1 MSSACAQMLAC
12 QLKPAIVGRKAV
24 WLAAVPSA
32 ASLTPKVHHW
42 PVSAPKRWEGLAHEG
57 TRCHAVRR
65 SAAAGRRIRRVP
77 EVPHRLPS
85 SVHGPD
91 ACDPDDSTHLHDARA
106 SALVPSAGARRAVQ
120 PDARGGTR
128 TGSTAREGR
137 HLEQVFY
144 VRVQLDRP
152 ARSLVSRRATE
163 RDPAAQGAA
172 ACGALPVRLA
182 LRPLCHL
189 PDRRV
194 RGMTMDWV
202 CGHTWKAYVSNS
214 AFFGSM
220 SVGVIVFGAISDK
233 IGRVPVMVVVYV
245 LAGIGAVATHF
256 AQDFLVFLATRVIE
270 GSVLLSISTIPFVL
284 ALEYV
289 PAQKRMLMLSAF
301 RFVYPLLGAAM
312 PWVAYALA
320 HWRLLNAVIMFPCF
334 VGTIASIFTP
344 ESTRW
349 LLSKGKTDKAKKI
362 LLRIGRING
371 KRVEK
376 SAIDTLQPSDKS
388 ESAKSSTVDIFKYP
402 SLRKSFVI
410 TLILW
415 VMSCLA
421 YQAGQL
427 YASLATDN
435 PFVVSSTTNAVDI
448 LAIGLAVP
456 LADKWGRRPSTASAY
471 AFAGLCYLAVAGFYG
486 KSAAIFAALMAGRF
500 ALTAAYNVGYL
511 YAAEIYPTEIRSQAL
526 SVRQAFGS
534 LGKFLSSQVV
544 QLVRCRA
551 RRLSSRFPCPKPTRS
566 GCRRRSGKPKRCTTC
581 PGPAF
586 PAVYPRSRGTT
597 YPLYRPRPQSEKTT
611 WRLTSTNLGPAPT
624 VHVTLL
630 LV

>member
-1 MSSACAQMLAC
+1 MPAEASHCRSKSSLEPGAMQLEEALQLVGEFGVFQRFLIAYLAVFMVPMRVIPMIAHIFMMLEPPHWC
-12 QLKPAIVGRKAV
+12 RQPELEE
-24 WLAAVPSA
+24 LFN
-32 ASLTPKVHHW
+32 LT
-42 PVSAPKRWEGLAHEG
+42 REE
-57 TRCHAVRR
+57 
-65 SAAAGRRIRRVP
+65 
-77 EVPHRLPS
+77 
-85 SVHGPD
+85 
-91 ACDPDDSTHLHDARA
+91 
-106 SALVPSAGARRAVQ
+106 
-120 PDARGGTR
+120 
-128 TGSTAREGR
+128 ARELGVPR
-137 HLEQVFY
+137 EKDGTWSKCSMYEFNWTALQGLWYPGEQPNETLPP
-144 VRVQLDRP
+144 REL
-152 ARSLVSRRATE
+152 
-163 RDPAAQGAA
+163 
-172 ACGALPVRLA
+172 LPVV
-182 LRPLCHL
+182 PCQSGWHYDHSVIY
-189 PDRRV
+189 PTV
-194 RGMTMDWV
+194 VSEMDWV

-334 VGTIASIFTP
+334 VGTIASMFTP

-544 QLVRCRA
+544 QLAFYGRFLPLFVLGALSCA
-551 RRLSSRFPCPKPTRS
+551 SALITLPLPETNKKRLPETFGEAEAMHDLPRPCFPCCLSKKQRYNIPTIS
-566 GCRRRSGKPKRCTTC
+566 ATTAVGKDHLAPHIDQPWT
-581 PGPAF
+581 GDNDL
-586 PAVYPRSRGTT
+586 PR
-597 YPLYRPRPQSEKTT
+597 
-611 WRLTSTNLGPAPT
+611 
-624 VHVTLL
+624 
-630 LV
+630 